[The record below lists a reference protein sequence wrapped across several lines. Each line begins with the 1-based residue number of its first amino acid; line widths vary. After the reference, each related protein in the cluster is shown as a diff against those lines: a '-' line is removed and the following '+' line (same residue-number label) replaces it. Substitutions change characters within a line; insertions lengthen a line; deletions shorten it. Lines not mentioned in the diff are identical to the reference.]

1 MRPEEVAEENIVTA
15 IETGTVT
22 SATPTPKVVVVV
34 AAAAVAEV
42 EATDG
47 ATVKNEAPVANGPI
61 GTNRKASPAAALEVN
76 SSRRR
81 LSCQRRLRRRH
92 SSSNSRSMRIA
103 GLIRWR
109 TARRRTTGS

>member
-1 MRPEEVAEENIVTA
+1 MRHEEVAEENIVTA

-34 AAAAVAEV
+34 AAAAVAEDEV
-42 EATDG
+42 TDG

-76 SSRRR
+76 SSRR